1 MTSCFKKY
9 SCTRRDAHPFF
20 GEVIL
25 REQKQSTK
33 RNMLRQHYLE
43 PPPKS
48 FFYNNVV
55 TKAQTM
61 KLTKLLPLAFGITF
75 FVICVISLFYV
86 IFNCSTESF
95 DSLFMS
101 TFLQIVGAGSS
112 TDFSPIFICRSTL
125 AFSTL

>member
-1 MTSCFKKY
+1 MKSCFKK
-9 SCTRRDAHPFF
+9 RDAHPFF

-25 REQKQSTK
+25 RE
-33 RNMLRQHYLE
+33 RNIHEGNMLRQHYVE

-48 FFYNNVV
+48 LFYDLV

-61 KLTKLLPLAFGITF
+61 KLNKLLPIAFGVTF
-75 FVICVISLFYV
+75 IVICIISLFYV
-86 IFNCSTESF
+86 IFECSAESF

-112 TDFSPIFICRSTL
+112 TEFRPNFICRSTL

>member
-1 MTSCFKKY
+1 MTSCFKNP
-9 SCTRRDAHPFF
+9 CTRRDAHPFF

-25 REQKQSTK
+25 RE
-33 RNMLRQHYLE
+33 RNIHEGNMLRQHYLE

-48 FFYNNVV
+48 LFYDIV

-61 KLTKLLPLAFGITF
+61 KLKKIIPLAFGITF
-75 FVICVISLFYV
+75 VVICVISLLYV
-86 IFNCSTESF
+86 VFNCSTESF
-95 DSLFMS
+95 DNLFMS

-112 TDFSPIFICRSTL
+112 TEFCPNFICRSTL

>member
-1 MTSCFKKY
+1 MTLGCLK
-9 SCTRRDAHPFF
+9 RHDAHPFF

-25 REQKQSTK
+25 RE
-33 RNMLRQHYLE
+33 RNIHDGNMLRQKYVE

-48 FFYNNVV
+48 LFYDLV

-61 KLTKLLPLAFGITF
+61 KLTKLVPIAFGVTGL
-75 FVICVISLFYV
+75 VMLVISVLYV
-86 IFNCSTESF
+86 VFECSTDTF
-95 DSLFMS
+95 DTLFMS

-112 TDFSPIFICRSTL
+112 TDFRGTFVCSTTL

>member
-25 REQKQSTK
+25 RERNIHKG
-33 RNMLRQHYLE
+33 NMLRQHYLE

-48 FFYNNVV
+48 FFYDVV

-61 KLTKLLPLAFGITF
+61 KLTMLLPLAFGITF

-112 TDFSPIFICRSTL
+112 TDFNPNFICRSTL